1 MWHIIF
7 CLNNNFPV
15 LIDFTKFNVTFI
27 EIIEIFVNMII
38 GIGII

>member
-7 CLNNNFPV
+7 CLNNDFPV
-15 LIDFTKFNVTFI
+15 LINFTKFNVTF
-27 EIIEIFVNMII
+27 IEIFVNMII